1 MPPLGSADDQVLLQ
15 FGASDSRRGLGQG
28 SEEVAER
35 TSLCAEACRQ
45 GTSPAQVSVLAH
57 GMSTESARRA
67 PPLDTSPHLF
77 DHARNA
83 EPVTERLEEQ
93 FGGILAAASL

>member
-1 MPPLGSADDQVLLQ
+1 
-15 FGASDSRRGLGQG
+15 
-28 SEEVAER
+28 
-35 TSLCAEACRQ
+35 
-45 GTSPAQVSVLAH
+45 
-57 GMSTESARRA
+57 MSTESARRA